1 MRPVAEEKRP
11 AQRGP
16 VKIKDQSR
24 AFEIQRQF
32 QERITLYRQH
42 GHDRERAMRFICK
55 LGAPFN
61 PPALE
66 IGSGKGITALELA
79 RWFPGIISL
88 DISMEELA
96 FAGLNLAAFEMEDQ
110 VSLVQADAAHLPFDD
125 RSFRTIFMV
134 NALHHLPEP
143 GAIFEEVVRVLAPG
157 GRFILADFTTEGFQI
172 INRVHGL
179 EEREHN
185 RFSHSMD
192 EAVARFN
199 AMGLCLIS
207 RAEAHQ
213 EEAVVL
219 KAAPYTP

>member
-11 AQRGP
+11 VQRGH
-16 VKIKDQSR
+16 VKTKDQSR
-24 AFEIQRQF
+24 VLEIQRQF
-32 QERITLYRQH
+32 QERIAIYREH
-42 GHDRERAMRFICK
+42 GHDREKAMRFICQ

-61 PPALE
+61 SPALE

-79 RWFPGIISL
+79 RWFPAIISL

-96 FAGLNLAAFEMEDQ
+96 FARLNLVAFEMEEN
-110 VSLVQADAAHLPFDD
+110 VILVQADAAHLPFDD

-134 NALHHLPEP
+134 NALHHLPAP
-143 GAIFEEVVRVLAPG
+143 GVIFKEVARVLSPG

-179 EEREHN
+179 EEREHS
-185 RFSHSMD
+185 RFSHCMD
-192 EAVARFN
+192 ETVARLDDL
-199 AMGLCLIS
+199 GLRLMS
-207 RAEAHQ
+207 RAVAHQ

-219 KAAPYTP
+219 KRAPDIR

>member
-1 MRPVAEEKRP
+1 MTSR
-11 AQRGP
+11 
-16 VKIKDQSR
+16 DQSR
-24 AFEIQRQF
+24 AIEIQKQF
-32 QERITLYRQH
+32 QERIALYREY

-61 PPALE
+61 SPVLE
-66 IGSGKGITALELA
+66 IGSGKGITALELV
-79 RWFPGIISL
+79 RWFPAVISL
-88 DISMEELA
+88 DLSMEELT
-96 FAGLNLAAFEMEDQ
+96 FDRMNLTAFEVEDK
-110 VSLVQADAAHLPFDD
+110 VPLIQADATHLPFDD
-125 RSFRTIFMV
+125 RSFRSIFMV

-143 GAIFEEVVRVLAPG
+143 GAIFEEVARVLCPE

-192 EAVARFN
+192 WAIARFN
-199 AMGLCLIS
+199 ELGLHLIS

-219 KAAPYTP
+219 KRAPDTP